1 MVDRLMPVGSQ
12 GSRWQAE
19 LPVEVDG
26 RGEGEDARGDAADQS
41 VRGSRE
47 MALQAEL
54 SLSELTIDS
63 MRWRMRPIGGELRS
77 GSFARLGLRSSPPK
91 LGHGVLE
98 VGAGEALVGNHE
110 LAGGRMAFEQLE
122 HGLAL
127 ACVGGDEVEVA
138 HTAVRR
144 AAEHEPHAQ

>member
-47 MALQAEL
+47 MALQQSCPWDFFRVSCDACGLEAGGYDERRSWVESPEGLLCPLCAEQRL
-54 SLSELTIDS
+54 SAKPSAS
-63 MRWRMRPIGGELRS
+63 AG
-77 GSFARLGLRSSPPK
+77 RSS
-91 LGHGVLE
+91 
-98 VGAGEALVGNHE
+98 
-110 LAGGRMAFEQLE
+110 
-122 HGLAL
+122 
-127 ACVGGDEVEVA
+127 
-138 HTAVRR
+138 T
-144 AAEHEPHAQ
+144 

>member
-12 GSRWQAE
+12 GSRWQSE

-26 RGEGEDARGDAADQS
+26 RGECEDARGDAADQS

-77 GSFARLGLRSSPPK
+77 GSFARLGLRSSPPSSATACSK
-91 LGHGVLE
+91 SAPAKPLS
-98 VGAGEALVGNHE
+98 AITSWP
-110 LAGGRMAFEQLE
+110 AGGWRS
-122 HGLAL
+122 
-127 ACVGGDEVEVA
+127 
-138 HTAVRR
+138 
-144 AAEHEPHAQ
+144 